1 MGENMNDMNN
11 EKEKNPFFM
20 PALIAALIPAV
31 IFAVTLAGAYLP
43 GGIRFFGPMDN
54 LLFFLMFAGPFVSI
68 IISVA
73 GLVDA
78 RKLQEPFI
86 GCFLC
91 LVLSLL
97 ELCSFFWVPIYLQRT
112 HKHPEIT
119 IVAHSYSPEEIE
131 SINEEVER
139 ALHGNNYTETTK

>member
-1 MGENMNDMNN
+1 MNDMNN
-11 EKEKNPFFM
+11 PREKNPFFL

-31 IFAVTLAGAYLP
+31 IFTVTLAGAYLP

-97 ELCSFFWVPIYLQRT
+97 ELASFFWVQIYQQRT
-112 HKHPEIT
+112 YKHPEIT

-139 ALHGNNYTETTK
+139 TLNRKTTTENTK

>member
-1 MGENMNDMNN
+1 MGENMNDINN
-11 EKEKNPFFM
+11 PREKNPFFM

-86 GCFLC
+86 GCLLC

-97 ELCSFFWVPIYLQRT
+97 VLCSFFWVPIYLQRT

-139 ALHGNNYTETTK
+139 ALNRKTTTENTK

>member
-1 MGENMNDMNN
+1 MKNDR
-11 EKEKNPFFM
+11 EKNPFFI

-43 GGIRFFGPMDN
+43 GGIRFLGPMDN
-54 LLFFLMFAGPFVSI
+54 LLFFLMFASPFVSI
-68 IISVA
+68 ILSVA

-86 GCFLC
+86 GCLLC

-97 ELCSFFWVPIYLQRT
+97 VLCSFFWVPVYLNNHHTDPPIEMTRSLT
-112 HKHPEIT
+112 
-119 IVAHSYSPEEIE
+119 PEESASLE
-131 SINEEVER
+131 SVNEEINR
-139 ALHGNNYTETTK
+139 AMGITEASK

>member
-11 EKEKNPFFM
+11 PREKNPFFM

-68 IISVA
+68 ILSVA

-86 GCFLC
+86 GCLLC

-97 ELCSFFWVPIYLQRT
+97 VLCSFFWVPIYLQRT
-112 HKHPEIT
+112 HKHPEVT

-131 SINEEVER
+131 SINEEIDR
-139 ALHGNNYTETTK
+139 ALNRKTTTKTTK

>member
-1 MGENMNDMNN
+1 
-11 EKEKNPFFM
+11 M

-43 GGIRFFGPMDN
+43 GGIRLFGPMDN

-112 HKHPEIT
+112 HKHPEVT

-131 SINEEVER
+131 SINEEIDR
-139 ALHGNNYTETTK
+139 ALNRKTTTENTK

>member
-11 EKEKNPFFM
+11 PREKNPFFL

-43 GGIRFFGPMDN
+43 GGIRFFGPMNN

-68 IISVA
+68 ILSVA

-97 ELCSFFWVPIYLQRT
+97 VLCSFFWVPMYLNNHHTDPRIEMT
-112 HKHPEIT
+112 RSLT
-119 IVAHSYSPEEIE
+119 PEESASLE
-131 SINEEVER
+131 SINEEINR
-139 ALHGNNYTETTK
+139 AMGITEASK

>member
-1 MGENMNDMNN
+1 MNDMNN

-43 GGIRFFGPMDN
+43 SGVIRFFKPMDN
-54 LLFFLMFAGPFVSI
+54 LIFFLMFASPFVSI
-68 IISVA
+68 ILSVA

-86 GCFLC
+86 GCLLC

-97 ELCSFFWVPIYLQRT
+97 VLCSFFWVPIYLQRT
-112 HKHPEIT
+112 HKHPEVT
-119 IVAHSYSPEEIE
+119 IVERSYSPEEIE
-131 SINEEVER
+131 SINEELNR
-139 ALHGNNYTETTK
+139 IMHGGNTTETSK